1 MDTIQKTTNKILI
14 KELPSMRV
22 ASYRIISAN
31 PERDAVNYMKNL
43 LKDRKLNLNNL
54 KRFGID
60 IPVSETQQNI
70 GLRGYEYWICL
81 PDDIKKLEGAT
92 IKNIPISNYAVL
104 RIKNPFERSFDTIS
118 NGWLELHDWIKTT
131 GFKTALDNPNRYMLE
146 ELIII
151 EGETYIDLFYP
162 VCIYEHSI

>member
-1 MDTIQKTTNKILI
+1 MFTIQKTTHNILI

-22 ASYRIISAN
+22 AAYQIVSSY
-31 PERDAVNYMKNL
+31 PERDALNYMKDL
-43 LKDRKLNLNNL
+43 LSHKKLNIDNL
-54 KRFGID
+54 RRFGINV
-60 IPVSETQQNI
+60 PVSETQQNI
-70 GLRGYEYWICL
+70 GLRGYEYWVCL
-81 PDDIKKLEGAT
+81 PDDIKKLEGAI

-151 EGETYIDLFYP
+151 DEETYIDLFYP
-162 VCIYEHSI
+162 VCIYEHSV

>member
-1 MDTIQKTTNKILI
+1 MDSIQKITNEVLI

-31 PERDAVNYMKNL
+31 PERDTTNYMKDL
-43 LKDRKLNLNNL
+43 IKQKKLNFYDLR
-54 KRFGID
+54 KFGLD

-70 GLRGYEYWICL
+70 GLRGYEYWVCL
-81 PDDIKKLEGAT
+81 PDNIKEMHGAT
-92 IKNIPISNYAVL
+92 IKNIPIGNYAVL

-131 GFKTALDNPNRYMLE
+131 GFKTALHNPSRYMLE
-146 ELIII
+146 ELIKI

>member
-43 LKDRKLNLNNL
+43 LKDRKLNFNNL

-70 GLRGYEYWICL
+70 GLRGYEYWVCL
-81 PDDIKKLEGAT
+81 PYDIKKLEGAT

-131 GFKTALDNPNRYMLE
+131 GFKTALDNPNMYMLE

-151 EGETYIDLFYP
+151 EGETFLDLFYP
-162 VCIYEHSI
+162 VRIYEHSI